1 MEYVGKQSSITSK
14 CPAVKVSQHAQL
26 PFREFFMER
35 LNDITGYKRKDGK
48 FGVRNHV
55 LVLPTVCCVN
65 GVINRIS
72 REVPEAVCIPHAYG
86 CGRGGARDLKI
97 LSRILSGLVLHPNV
111 GGAVIIGLGC
121 EISNTKNFLPLIK
134 DAGKPIEIFNVQ
146 EDGGSLETARKG
158 VAAAHRILSEV
169 RSLPRA
175 ALPWEKLLVAMEC
188 GGSDAMSGVTA
199 NVAMG
204 AVSDWLVEKGATV
217 IFGEN
222 TEMIGTAHVLARRA
236 KNAEVAKQ
244 IEEMIERAEK
254 LTREVMGDLASVV
267 ISPGNM
273 DGGMSTIAEKSMG
286 CIVKGGTTAIQQVV
300 DYGETPSERGL
311 ILQDGPG
318 YDGDSM
324 AGLAASGCQIMFFS
338 TGRGTPAGFPALPV
352 IKVASNTKI
361 YGAMKED
368 MDINAGTLVE
378 GQPLNALRQQMID
391 LMVRVINGEKT
402 RTEVNGMDV
411 FTMMTVHPP
420 F

>member
-1 MEYVGKQSSITSK
+1 VEEM
-14 CPAVKVSQHAQL
+14 
-26 PFREFFMER
+26 
-35 LNDITGYKRKDGK
+35 NDITGYERKNGT
-48 FGVRNHV
+48 FGIRNHV
-55 LVLPTVCCVN
+55 LVLPTVSCVN

-72 REVPEAVCIPHAYG
+72 REVPEAVCVTHAHG
-86 CGRGGARDLKI
+86 CGRGGPRDLEI
-97 LSRILSGLVLHPNV
+97 LSRILSGLVNHPNV
-111 GGAVIIGLGC
+111 GGTVLIGLGC
-121 EISNTKNFLPLIK
+121 EIFNMKNLLPLIK
-134 DAGKPIEIFNVQ
+134 ETGKPIEVFNVQ
-146 EDGGSLETARKG
+146 EDGGSLRTAEKG
-158 VAAAHRILSEV
+158 VAAARRILSEISSQRRV
-169 RSLPRA
+169 
-175 ALPWEKLLVAMEC
+175 ALPWDKLLVAMEC

-236 KNAEVAKQ
+236 KNAEVARQ
-244 IEEMIERAEK
+244 IEQMIGRAEK
-254 LTREVMGDLASVV
+254 LTQEVMGNLASVV

-286 CIVKGGTTAIQQVV
+286 CIFKGGTTAINQVV
-300 DYGETPSERGL
+300 DYGEAPSERGL

-324 AGLAASGCQIMFFS
+324 AGLAASGSQLMFFS

-352 IKVASNTKI
+352 IKVASNTRI
-361 YGAMKED
+361 YKAMEDD
-368 MDINAGTLVE
+368 MDVNAGRLVE
-378 GQPLNALRQQMID
+378 GQALDRLRAEMVD

-402 RTEVNGMDV
+402 KAEMNGMDV
-411 FTMMTVHPP
+411 FTFMTVHPP